1 MINISL
7 DILIFVKFEFI
18 IRRKGWERV
27 MNSIDIVIDLG
38 YSFVKVNCVVMRGV
52 NEEEIV
58 DFVKLIKDK
67 NIDVRFIEYMFF
79 DGNKWNFKKM
89 VFYVEMIDI
98 IKFIFLDF
106 RRMLD
111 YANDIFKV
119 YKVFGYEG

>member
-18 IRRKGWERV
+18 IRWKGWERV

-106 RRMLD
+106 
-111 YANDIFKV
+111 
-119 YKVFGYEG
+119 